1 MKSLLTTR
9 VSGLGF
15 SRSRIWAQCA
25 LWAIAPSVLSL
36 SALAQTDNAAQQ
48 KMELRLPELRT
59 WVRQPQSATQPN
71 ARHLSALE
79 RAELRKQLTRE
90 LRAQATVSAS
100 R

>member
-1 MKSLLTTR
+1 MDHMKNLPANS

-15 SRSRIWAQCA
+15 SRSRIWAQRSLCA
-25 LWAIAPSVLSL
+25 VAPCVLCL
-36 SALAQTDNAAQQ
+36 SALAQTDGAAQQ
-48 KMELRLPELRT
+48 RVELRT
-59 WVRQPQSATQPN
+59 SVRQPQGATQPN
-71 ARHLSALE
+71 ARQLSALE